1 MNRETNAGE
10 PTELAWFKSTY
21 SSGGDEPDCVE
32 VAHTPGTTHVR
43 DSKNTAGPHLAV
55 GRAAWAGFLDSL

>member
-1 MNRETNAGE
+1 MNRETNAGS

-43 DSKNTAGPHLAV
+43 DSKKADGARLTVSGT
-55 GRAAWAGFLDSL
+55 AWAGFLGGL